1 MFASDSATVPH
12 VMPPTVPPVMP
23 RVASLLPSATE
34 IVCALGL
41 RDHLVLRSHECDHPP
56 GVETLPFATE
66 PGYDVDGSSRAV
78 DDRLRAL
85 LEAGLGVFRVDVE
98 VLREAAPEVIL
109 TQDQCQ
115 VCAVPLSAIE
125 EAACALLDPAPRIVS
140 LSPSTVDQ
148 VLDTFAAVG
157 EALGRPERGGELRAQ
172 VQQRMDRVREAVAAV
187 AAIDPAPPRPRVLT
201 IEWFDPLMPAGN
213 WVPELVAMAGGENVM
228 GEAGGHSPVVAWE
241 AMAATAPDVI
251 VLLPCGFDVER
262 ALAEVHL
269 LDALPGWSELEAVR
283 AGRVAVADGNRYFN
297 RPGPRLADSLE
308 ILAEILHP
316 EAVSFGHAGDGWCW
330 VSPPPPGDG
339 LVAGADRP

>member
-1 MFASDSATVPH
+1 MSASDSATVPY
-12 VMPPTVPPVMP
+12 VMPPTVPPVVP

-98 VLREAAPEVIL
+98 VLREAAPGVIL

-157 EALGRPERGGELRAQ
+157 EALGRPERGGELRAR
-172 VQQRMDRVREAVAAV
+172 VQQRMDRVREAVAA
-187 AAIDPAPPRPRVLT
+187 IDPAAPRPRVLT

-251 VLLPCGFDVER
+251 VLLPCGFGVER

-283 AGRVAVADGNRYFN
+283 AGRVAAADGNRYFN

-316 EAVSFGHAGDGWCW
+316 EAVSFGHAGDGWRW
-330 VSPPPPGDG
+330 VSPPPEAHG
-339 LVAGADRP
+339 LVDETGRP